1 MKNPGF
7 TVSVSGL
14 AELDDALGQLPKAT
28 ARNVLKRTLNK
39 AAQPIVDEAKRLVPV
54 QTGRLRDSITASTRV
69 KNKVGNA
76 EFAAAMRAGLGKD
89 AARTALRNA
98 RRAASGQGSFAETF
112 IGPARGGKWGVIRY
126 AHIVEFGS
134 PRQSPKP
141 YMRPAW
147 EAHKTAALNLIKDEL
162 ANEIIKAA
170 KRVGRSKKQSAEVK
184 YNASLAA
191 MMAAGY

>member
-1 MKNPGF
+1 MSV

-14 AELDDALGQLPKAT
+14 IELDKALGELPKAT
-28 ARNVLKRTLNK
+28 GRNVLRRTLNK

-54 QTGRLRDSITASTRV
+54 STGALRDSITASTRV
-69 KNKVGNA
+69 KNKTGNA
-76 EFAAAMRAGLGKD
+76 EYASAMRAGLGKD
-89 AARTALRNA
+89 AARSALLAA
-98 RRAASGQGSFAETF
+98 RRANKGQGSFAETF
-112 IGPARGGKWGVIRY
+112 VGPARGGGVIRY

-134 PRQSPKP
+134 NDTAPQP

-147 EAHKTAALNLIKDEL
+147 DSTKDQVLGVIKGEL

-170 KRVGRSKKQSAEVK
+170 RRVGRSKKQSAEVK
-184 YNASLAA
+184 YRASLAA

>member
-1 MKNPGF
+1 MSI

-14 AELDDALGQLPKAT
+14 QELDAALGNLPKAT
-28 ARNVLKRTLNK
+28 ARNVLIRTLKK
-39 AAQPIVDEAKRLVPV
+39 AGEPIAEEARRLVPV
-54 QTGRLRDSITASTRV
+54 GTGALRDSIQVSSRV

-76 EFAAAMRAGLGKD
+76 EYSAAMRAGLGKD
-89 AARTALRNA
+89 AARAALRGA
-98 RRAASGQGSFAETF
+98 RRAAAGQGSFAQMI

-134 PRQSPKP
+134 VKDAPQP

-147 EAHKTAALNLIKDEL
+147 DSTQRQALDIIKAEL
-162 ANEIIKAA
+162 GGEIIKAA
-170 KRVGRSKKQSAEVK
+170 RRVGRSKKQSADVK
-184 YNASLAA
+184 YRASIAA